1 MQTKSKEIIATSD
14 GSPSIY
20 VPELK
25 ETYHSRHGAQ
35 TESTYVFIEKGLQHW
50 QEKNPNTNQVRI
62 LEVGFG
68 TGLNAFLTYRYA
80 VENQKQIFYETLEK
94 FPLVENLL
102 QAMNFDTFFGSE
114 VSQQYFW
121 PLHQSAWQKSSKLDS
136 FFELYK
142 REDDFLNYT
151 TAQTFDLIFYDA
163 FGAHAQP
170 DLWTEE
176 AMSKAASLL
185 RPSGV
190 WVSYCAKG
198 SVRRALEASGLV
210 AERLPGPP
218 GKREMLRASKF

>member
-62 LEVGFG
+62 FEVGFG

>member
-94 FPLVENLL
+94 FPLDENLL

-114 VSQQYFW
+114 VSQKYFW

-170 DLWTEE
+170 DLWTED

-198 SVRRALEASGLV
+198 SVRRALEASGLG

>member
-1 MQTKSKEIIATSD
+1 MQTKNKEIIATSD

-35 TESTYVFIEKGLQHW
+35 TESTYVFLEKGLQHW

-80 VENQKQIFYETLEK
+80 VENQKQVFYETLEK
-94 FPLVENLL
+94 FPLDENLL
-102 QAMNFDTFFGSE
+102 QAMNFDIFFGSE

>member
-176 AMSKAASLL
+176 VMSKAASLL

>member
-94 FPLVENLL
+94 FPLDENLL

-136 FFELYK
+136 FFEL
-142 REDDFLNYT
+142 
-151 TAQTFDLIFYDA
+151 
-163 FGAHAQP
+163 
-170 DLWTEE
+170 
-176 AMSKAASLL
+176 
-185 RPSGV
+185 
-190 WVSYCAKG
+190 
-198 SVRRALEASGLV
+198 
-210 AERLPGPP
+210 
-218 GKREMLRASKF
+218 

>member
-1 MQTKSKEIIATSD
+1 MQTKSKEIIATAD

-35 TESTYVFIEKGLQHW
+35 TESTYVFIEKGLQYW
-50 QEKNPNTNQVRI
+50 QEKNPNTDPVRI

-68 TGLNAFLTYRYA
+68 TGLNAFLTYAYA
-80 VENQKQIFYETLEK
+80 QENQKPIFYETLEK
-94 FPLVENLL
+94 FPLDINLL
-102 QAMNFDTFFGSE
+102 QAMDFDAFFGSE

-121 PLHQSAWQKSSKLDS
+121 PLHQSAWQATSKLDS
-136 FFELYK
+136 FFEFSK
-142 REDDFLNYT
+142 REDDFLNYSSS
-151 TAQTFDLIFYDA
+151 QTFDLIFYDA

-185 RPSGV
+185 RPDGV

-218 GKREMLRASKF
+218 GKREMLRATKP